1 VQDITVPDDS
11 VFTPNSQFTKVWR
24 LKNNGTCTWTR
35 NYRLVFV
42 SGDIMA
48 GQSNLPIP
56 VEVAPG
62 QTIDLSMNFVA
73 PLIEGDYR
81 GNWYLRNER
90 GELFGTTL
98 TANRPFWVDIKVKA
112 PAVTGTVYDLV
123 ANACSAQWFSG
134 AGVLPCPGVNRD
146 PKGFVLRQNSAK
158 LEDGTTVFNPRLV
171 TVPQNADNGYIRAV
185 YPSFKIQ
192 SGDRFQAIVNCEG
205 GATSCGV
212 LLRVDYQLSDGIV
225 HDFWAFGEKYDG
237 QYFTVDLDLSSLAG
251 RDVKLVLTVLSLGDA
266 SNDRALWVQPRIVR
280 NR

>member
-11 VFTPNSQFTKVWR
+11 VFAPNSQFTKVWR

-42 SGDIMA
+42 NGDIMG
-48 GQSNLPIP
+48 GQSNVPLPA
-56 VEVAPG
+56 EVAPG
-62 QTIDLSMNFVA
+62 QSIDLTMNFVA
-73 PLIEGDYR
+73 PFIEGDYR
-81 GNWYLRNER
+81 GNWLIRNER
-90 GELFGTTL
+90 GELFGTTF

-112 PAVTGTVYDLV
+112 PALTGTVYDMV

-134 AGVLPCPGVNRD
+134 AGTLPCPGKDKD
-146 PKGFVLRQNSAK
+146 PNGFVLRQSSAK
-158 LEDGTTVFNPRLV
+158 LEDGTTVFNPSLV
-171 TVPQNADNGYIRAV
+171 TVPQNIENGYIRAV

-192 SGDRFQAIVNCEG
+192 NGDHFQAIVNCEA
-205 GATSCGV
+205 GATACGV

-225 HDFWAFGEKYDG
+225 REFWAFGERYEG

-251 RDVKLVLTVLSLGDA
+251 RDIKLVLTVLSLGDA

-280 NR
+280 SR